1 MEESRAWIP
10 ADSPEFQLSRS
21 SHCIFIAGG
30 QSHVKRASEHMLA
43 VFGYTKCRSC
53 EHRICLGC
61 TITREHKRLIRADG
75 FHNAGKKI
83 ENADVEDDPFARMV
97 VAQELGQLGQGLL
110 HWSRVISNRG
120 RQRSRPYARPPNE
133 VAAAEWAE

>member
-53 EHRICLGC
+53 EHRI
-61 TITREHKRLIRADG
+61 
-75 FHNAGKKI
+75 
-83 ENADVEDDPFARMV
+83 FAY
-97 VAQELGQLGQGLL
+97 
-110 HWSRVISNRG
+110 
-120 RQRSRPYARPPNE
+120 RSRIDMEESRAWIPADPSREIQRRSWPD
-133 VAAAEWAE
+133 AAPQYFVVRNPHLWQ